1 MHGDHLPE
9 FRVGVYLFETG
20 LQKDLRAIN
29 KMDYDFANQASSK
42 ASVSCPSDSVI
53 VTLSQAMMRLIY
65 LRIIDDDLG

>member
-1 MHGDHLPE
+1 M
-9 FRVGVYLFETG
+9 FETG

-29 KMDYDFANQASSK
+29 KMDYDFENTCSK

-65 LRIIDDDLG
+65 LRIINDDLGKRAIFL

>member
-1 MHGDHLPE
+1 M
-9 FRVGVYLFETG
+9 FETG

-29 KMDYDFANQASSK
+29 KMDYDFENQASSS
-42 ASVSCPSDSVI
+42 ASVSCPSDSVM